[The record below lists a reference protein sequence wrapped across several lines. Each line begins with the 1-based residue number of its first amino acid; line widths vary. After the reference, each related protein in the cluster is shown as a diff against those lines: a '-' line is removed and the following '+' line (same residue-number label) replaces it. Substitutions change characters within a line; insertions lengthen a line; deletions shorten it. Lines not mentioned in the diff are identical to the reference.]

1 VAGLSLSAVR
11 RQFADVAAVDDV
23 SLELAAGEFLAV
35 LGPSGCGKTTLLR
48 LIAGFERV
56 DTGRITLEDTL
67 LSAPGYH
74 LPAER
79 RGMGIVFQNYALWPH
94 MSVARNVAYPLEVR
108 GIDKD
113 AQTRRASE
121 ALARVGLSGF
131 ESRRPSELSGG
142 QRQRVA
148 LARCLVMKARLV
160 LLDEPLASLDVHLR
174 ASLQDAFADF
184 HAASGAGMLY
194 ITHDQNEAM
203 ALADRIAV
211 MDEGRVVQ
219 IAAPATLYREPA
231 TNMVA
236 RFVGKGGLVM
246 VRVTGAAQ
254 AGRVPISLLGYKAV
268 ARCHATQASG
278 PALLCLRPEDL
289 RLAAANEA
297 GFAATVKRTL
307 YQGGGKAV
315 ELVPEGSPDAVLLMN
330 ASADADFPAGKP
342 VRLALVDGWVV
353 PATQAPVR

>member
-1 VAGLSLSAVR
+1 MAGLSLSGVGR
-11 RQFADVAAVDDV
+11 RFGAVAAVADV
-23 SLELAAGEFLAV
+23 SLALETGEFLAV

-56 DTGRITLEDTL
+56 DAGRIALNGTL
-67 LSAPGYH
+67 LSTPDYH

-108 GIDKD
+108 RVPNGE
-113 AQTRRASE
+113 QRRRAGE
-121 ALARVGLSGF
+121 ALTRVGLAGF
-131 ESRRPSELSGG
+131 EERRPAELSGG

-148 LARCLVMKARLV
+148 LARCLVMQAKFV

-184 HAASGAGMLY
+184 HAESDAGMLY

-211 MDEGRVVQ
+211 MDAGRIVQ
-219 IAAPATLYREPA
+219 LAAPATLYREPA
-231 TNMVA
+231 TPMVA
-236 RFVGKGGLVM
+236 RFVGKGGLVA
-246 VRVTGAAQ
+246 VRVTGTAQ
-254 AGRVPISLLGYKAV
+254 GGRVPISLLGYPAM
-268 ARCHATQASG
+268 ARCRPGQASG
-278 PALLCLRPEDL
+278 TALLCLRPEDL
-289 RLAAANEA
+289 RLAAANEV

-307 YQGGGKAV
+307 YQGGGNAV
-315 ELVPEGSPDAVLLMN
+315 ELVPEGQQDALLMMN
-330 ASADADFPAGKP
+330 APADGDFPAGKP
-342 VRLALVDGWVV
+342 VRLALVDGWIV
-353 PATQAPVR
+353 PSE

>member
-1 VAGLSLSAVR
+1 MADLTLDGVGR
-11 RQFADVAAVDDV
+11 RFGTVAAVADV
-23 SLELAAGEFLAV
+23 GLTLAAGEFLAV

-56 DTGRITLEDTL
+56 DAGRISLDGTL
-67 LSAPGYH
+67 LSAPDYH

-108 GIDKD
+108 GITKD
-113 AQTRRASE
+113 EQTRRASE
-121 ALARVGLSGF
+121 ALARVGLAGF
-131 ESRRPSELSGG
+131 EGRRPAELSGG

-148 LARCLVMKARLV
+148 LARCLVMQAKLV

-184 HAASGAGMLY
+184 HVETGAGMLY

-211 MDEGRVVQ
+211 MAGGRVVQ
-219 IAAPATLYREPA
+219 IAPPATLYRQPA
-231 TNMVA
+231 TAMVA
-236 RFVGKGGLVM
+236 RFVGKGGLVA

-254 AGRVPISLLGYKAV
+254 GSRAPISLLGYPAT
-268 ARCHATQASG
+268 ARCRADQPSG
-278 PALLCLRPEDL
+278 AALLCLRPEDL
-289 RLAAANEA
+289 RLAAANEP

-307 YQGGGKAV
+307 YQGGANAI
-315 ELVPEGSPDAVLLMN
+315 ELVPDGQPDSLLLMN
-330 ASADADFPAGKP
+330 AAADADLPAGKP
-342 VRLALVDGWVV
+342 VRLALVDGWIV
-353 PATQAPVR
+353 PAD

>member
-1 VAGLSLSAVR
+1 VAGLTLAGIGRRFGNVAAV
-11 RQFADVAAVDDV
+11 ADVA
-23 SLELAAGEFLAV
+23 LALAPGEFLAV

-56 DTGRITLEDTL
+56 DTGRITLDGTL
-67 LSAPGYH
+67 LSSPDYH

-79 RGMGIVFQNYALWPH
+79 RGMGIVFQHYALWPH
-94 MSVARNVAYPLEVR
+94 MNVARNVAYPLEVR
-108 GIDKD
+108 GV
-113 AQTRRASE
+113 ARGEQVRRASE
-121 ALARVGLSGF
+121 ALARVGLAGF
-131 ESRRPSELSGG
+131 EGRRPSELSGG

-148 LARCLVMKARLV
+148 LARCLVMQAKLV

-184 HAASGAGMLY
+184 HAESGAGMLY

-211 MDEGRVVQ
+211 MDAGRVVQ
-219 IAAPATLYREPA
+219 IAPPATLYREPA
-231 TNMVA
+231 SAMVA
-236 RFVGKGGLVM
+236 RFVGKGGLAA
-246 VRVTGAAQ
+246 VRVAAAPQ
-254 AGRVPISLLGYKAV
+254 GGHTRISLLGYAAV
-268 ARCHATQASG
+268 ARCPPGQAAG

-289 RLAAANEA
+289 RLAQPNEA

-307 YQGGGKAV
+307 YQGGANAV
-315 ELVPEGSPDAVLLMN
+315 ELVPEGQPEVVLLM
-330 ASADADFPAGKP
+330 SAPPEADFPAGKA

-353 PATQAPVR
+353 PAD

>member
-1 VAGLSLSAVR
+1 MAGLKLSGAG
-11 RQFADVAAVDDV
+11 RQFGAVTAVAEV
-23 SLELAAGEFLAV
+23 SLTLDAGEFLAV

-56 DTGRITLEDTL
+56 DAGRITFDDTL

-79 RGMGIVFQNYALWPH
+79 RGMGIVFQSYALWPH

-108 GIDKD
+108 GI
-113 AQTRRASE
+113 TRSERMRRVSE
-121 ALARVGLSGF
+121 ALARVGLAGF
-131 ESRRPSELSGG
+131 EDRRPAELSGG

-148 LARCLVMKARLV
+148 LARCLVMEARLV

-174 ASLQDAFADF
+174 SSLLDAFADF

-211 MDEGRVVQ
+211 MDAGRIVQ
-219 IAAPATLYREPA
+219 VAAPATLYREPA
-231 TNMVA
+231 TPMVA
-236 RFVGKGGLVM
+236 HFVGKGGVAA

-254 AGRVPISLLGYKAV
+254 AGKVPISLGGYAAV
-268 ARCHATQASG
+268 ARCSAGQTAG
-278 PALLCLRPEDL
+278 AALLCLRPEDL
-289 RLAAANEA
+289 RLAGTHEA

-307 YQGGGKAV
+307 YPGGANSV
-315 ELVPEGSPDAVLLMN
+315 ELIPDGQHDTLLLM
-330 ASADADFPAGKP
+330 SAPAEADFPAGKP

-353 PATQAPVR
+353 PTT

>member
-1 VAGLSLSAVR
+1 MAGLSLGGVGRRFGAAAAV
-11 RQFADVAAVDDV
+11 ADVD
-23 SLELAAGEFLAV
+23 LELASGEFLAV

-56 DTGRITLEDTL
+56 DSGRITLDKML
-67 LSAPGYH
+67 LSAPDYH

-94 MSVARNVAYPLEVR
+94 MSVARNVAYPLKVR
-108 GIDKD
+108 GISRGEQ
-113 AQTRRASE
+113 ARRTGE
-121 ALARVGLSGF
+121 ALARVGLAGF
-131 ESRRPSELSGG
+131 DGRRPSELSGG

-148 LARCLVMKARLV
+148 LARCLVMEAKLV

-184 HAASGAGMLY
+184 HAESGVGMLY

-211 MDEGRVVQ
+211 MDQGRIVQ

-231 TNMVA
+231 TPMVA
-236 RFVGKGGLVM
+236 RFVGKGGIVAI
-246 VRVTGAAQ
+246 RVTGAAQ
-254 AGRVPISLLGYKAV
+254 DGRAPISLLGYPAQ
-268 ARCHATQASG
+268 ARCRPPQASG
-278 PALLCLRPEDL
+278 NALLCLRPEDL
-289 RLAAANEA
+289 RLAAGSEP

-307 YQGGGKAV
+307 YQGGSHAV
-315 ELVPEGSPDAVLLMN
+315 ELVPEGQPDALLLMN
-330 ASADADFPAGKP
+330 APSQADFSPGKP
-342 VRLALVDGWVV
+342 VRLALVDGWIV
-353 PATQAPVR
+353 PAT

>member
-1 VAGLSLSAVR
+1 MAGLTLDGVGR
-11 RQFADVAAVDDV
+11 RFGAVAAVADV
-23 SLELAAGEFLAV
+23 GLTLAAGEFLAV

-56 DTGRITLEDTL
+56 DAGRITLGDTL
-67 LSAPGYH
+67 LSAPDYH

-94 MSVARNVAYPLEVR
+94 MDVARNVAYPLEVR
-108 GIDKD
+108 GV
-113 AQTRRASE
+113 ARGERMRRAGE
-121 ALARVGLSGF
+121 ALARVGLAGF
-131 ESRRPSELSGG
+131 KNRRPAELSGG

-148 LARCLVMKARLV
+148 LARCLVMQARLV

-184 HAASGAGMLY
+184 HAETGAGMLY

-211 MDEGRVVQ
+211 MEAGRVVQ
-219 IAAPATLYREPA
+219 IAPPATLYREPA
-231 TNMVA
+231 TAMVA
-236 RFVGKGGLVM
+236 RFVGRGGLVA

-254 AGRVPISLLGYKAV
+254 GRRAPVSLLGYPAV
-268 ARCHATQASG
+268 ARCRADQPTGA
-278 PALLCLRPEDL
+278 ALLCLRPEDL
-289 RLAAANEA
+289 RLAAASEP

-307 YQGGGKAV
+307 YQGGANAV
-315 ELVPEGSPDAVLLMN
+315 ELIPEGQPDALLMMS
-330 ASADADFPAGKP
+330 APADAAFSPGKP

-353 PATQAPVR
+353 PAG

>member
-1 VAGLSLSAVR
+1 MAGLTLSGVGR
-11 RQFADVAAVDDV
+11 RFGTVAAVADV
-23 SLELAAGEFLAV
+23 DLALAPGEFLAV

-56 DTGRITLEDTL
+56 DSGRIALDDTL
-67 LSAPGYH
+67 LSAPDYH

-94 MSVARNVAYPLEVR
+94 MNVARNVAYPLEVR
-108 GIDKD
+108 SV
-113 AQTRRASE
+113 APSEQTRRASE
-121 ALARVGLSGF
+121 ALSRVGLAGF
-131 ESRRPSELSGG
+131 EGRRPSELSGG

-148 LARCLVMKARLV
+148 LARCLVMQAKLV

-184 HAASGAGMLY
+184 HAESGAGMLY

-211 MDEGRVVQ
+211 MEAGRVVQ
-219 IAAPATLYREPA
+219 IAPPATLYRQPA
-231 TNMVA
+231 TTMVA
-236 RFVGKGGLVM
+236 RFVGKGGLVA

-254 AGRVPISLLGYKAV
+254 EGRAPISLLGYPAT
-268 ARCHATQASG
+268 ARCRADQQSG
-278 PALLCLRPEDL
+278 AAQLCLRPEDL
-289 RLAAANEA
+289 RVAAPNEP

-307 YQGGGKAV
+307 YQGGANAV
-315 ELVPEGSPDAVLLMN
+315 ELIPEGQPDSLLLM
-330 ASADADFPAGKP
+330 SAPAEADFPAGKP
-342 VRLALVDGWVV
+342 VRLALVDGWIV
-353 PATQAPVR
+353 PAA